1 MEENNI
7 NLKELLFDA
16 IKAKNFTKV
25 REIFDTYPNI
35 DIADSV
41 NEIDPENADDI
52 HYLVY
57 VFKIIKPSFSS
68 EFFSELDTEIQEKL
82 ITYLTNEQ
90 VGILVQESANDE
102 LADFLEERP
111 ANVVAKV
118 LKNTK
123 PDQRKEINQLLGYK
137 DDTAGAIMTTEYIT
151 LFEDTK
157 VKDALNTIRQVGK
170 NVETVYTLFV
180 RNKKFDLIGVLNLDD
195 LVFAQADEVLGN
207 ICDKTF
213 QTVDVNTD
221 EEEVAQIF
229 KRYDLNAIAVVNED
243 KKLTGIITIDDIV
256 DVIEKENTEDI
267 EAMGKVAPL
276 KDSYMD
282 TPIAKLA
289 MKCLPW
295 LLVLMV
301 LSIGSIALQNQ
312 FQFLIGTL
320 TAISVFLTTICDTG
334 GNSGSQSSTLVIR
347 GLATHDFELNAKGFF
362 KVLWKEFRVALIV
375 ASIAAVFTFGFCMF
389 LFAVRI
395 VVIPEEF
402 ITNNT
407 NNEATWLIWL
417 SLAGSVS
424 ITLFI
429 TIIISKL
436 LGVCMPFLVSKMKLD
451 PAVVA
456 GPVITTIMDLVS
468 LSLYFSILLGAFA
481 IFGWTIG

>member
-1 MEENNI
+1 MEEISI
-7 NLKELLFDA
+7 NLRELLFDA
-16 IKAKNFTKV
+16 IRSKNFPKV

-41 NEIDPENADDI
+41 NEIDPNDIESI

-57 VFKIIKPSFSS
+57 IFKIIKPAFSS

-82 ITYLTNEQ
+82 ITFLTNEQ

-102 LADFLEERP
+102 LADFLEEWP

-118 LKNTK
+118 LQNTK
-123 PDQRKEINQLLGYK
+123 PDQRKVINQLLGYK

-170 NVETVYTLFV
+170 NVETIYTLFV
-180 RNKKFDLIGVLNLDD
+180 RNKKFDLIGVLDLDD
-195 LVFAQADEVLGN
+195 LVFAQSDEILGN
-207 ICDKTF
+207 VCNTAF
-213 QTVDVNTD
+213 QSVDVNTD

-229 KRYDLNAIAVVNED
+229 KRYDLNAIAVLNED

-282 TPIAKLA
+282 TPIFKLA

-295 LLVLMV
+295 LLILMV

-320 TAISVFLTTICDTG
+320 TAVSVFLTTICDTG

-362 KVLWKEFRVALIV
+362 TVLWKELRVAGIV

-389 LFAVRI
+389 LFAVHI
-395 VVIPEEF
+395 VEIPDTFVNVNAHGENL
-402 ITNNT
+402 T
-407 NNEATWLIWL
+407 LIWL

-429 TIIISKL
+429 TIVVSKI

-468 LSLYFSILLGAFA
+468 LSMYFAILLSAFTM
-481 IFGWTIG
+481 FGWTLN